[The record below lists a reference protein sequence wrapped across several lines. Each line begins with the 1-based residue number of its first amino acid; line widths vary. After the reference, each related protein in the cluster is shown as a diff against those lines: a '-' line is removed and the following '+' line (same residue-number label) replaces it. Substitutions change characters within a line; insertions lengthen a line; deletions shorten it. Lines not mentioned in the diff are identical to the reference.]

1 MDKEKRVIRVLA
13 GQPRS
18 SDWANAYNNAFAT
31 LDRLAKRVKPSPKD
45 VQSWQRIFP
54 TIAYGISLDN
64 GQTVCTTLF
73 LFALYLVLVH

>member
-1 MDKEKRVIRVLA
+1 MDKEKRVIGVLA

-18 SDWANAYNNAFAT
+18 SNWANAYNNAFAT

-54 TIAYGISLDN
+54 AIAYGISLGN
-64 GQTVCTTLF
+64 VLL
-73 LFALYLVLVH
+73 LFA